1 MDIKSAMTGSDRKA
15 IINSCEYGEEAALD
29 TYDDALAHT
38 EDLSEQLMMIKEQHS
53 AIKASKNKRF
63 KQSYT
68 NFAFERDLKNHIY

>member
-38 EDLSEQLMMIKEQHS
+38 EDLSSEQLMMIKEQHS
-53 AIKASKNKRF
+53 AIKANQQKK
-63 KQSYT
+63 K
-68 NFAFERDLKNHIY
+68 DLSNHMV